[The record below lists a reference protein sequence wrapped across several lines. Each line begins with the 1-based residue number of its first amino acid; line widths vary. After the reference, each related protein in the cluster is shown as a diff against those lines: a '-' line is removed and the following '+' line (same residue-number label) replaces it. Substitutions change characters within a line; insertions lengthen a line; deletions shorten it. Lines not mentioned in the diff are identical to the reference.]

1 MKLTLSLL
9 LTYSAFAADMDS
21 TRGAKLFQSQGCIQC
36 HSVNGQG
43 GRLAADLGHIA
54 DRGYTPAA
62 LASTMWNHAPAMWG
76 ALRSAG
82 EKPASLNE
90 QAAGDLFAFFYSAR
104 FFEQPG
110 DAARGKRVFV
120 ERRCSG
126 CHGVGVAAA
135 SKALPPDQ
143 WTVSEDPVAL
153 AAAMW
158 NHSPQMLAEVLGA
171 KKRWPELTAQDLTD
185 LLVYVRN
192 LPGKPSTEARLQL
205 EDDKQGESL
214 FRSKGCLT
222 CHGTG
227 KLSLSERLHGLTL
240 TGIAAGMWS
249 HAPQMNLQPIHLEA
263 SEMRA
268 LLAYLWTRPFFEE
281 RGSSSSGRR
290 VFAAKHCAGCHD
302 DASSGAPRLTRQVAG
317 FNGITMVSALWRHG
331 PAMLDSM
338 NTKGVAWPRF
348 SSGEMSNLI
357 AYLNSGERK

>member
-1 MKLTLSLL
+1 MKLALSVL
-9 LTYSAFAADMDS
+9 LTCSAFAADMDS

-43 GRLAADLGHIA
+43 GHIAADLGHIA
-54 DRGYTPAA
+54 DRGYTPAS

-76 ALRSAG
+76 AIRSAR
-82 EKPASLNE
+82 EKPAGLTE
-90 QAAGDLFAFFYSAR
+90 QDAGDLFAFFYSAR

-126 CHGVGVAAA
+126 CHGIGAAAA
-135 SKALPPDQ
+135 SKALPPDR

-153 AAAMW
+153 VAVMW

-185 LLVYVRN
+185 LLVFVRN
-192 LPGKPSTEARLQL
+192 LPGKHSGEGNLQL
-205 EDDKQGESL
+205 VDGNQGESL
-214 FRSKGCLT
+214 FHSKGCLT
-222 CHGTG
+222 CHGPG
-227 KLSLSERLHGLTL
+227 KLSLSERLRGLTL
-240 TGIAAGMWS
+240 TGIAAKMWN
-249 HAPQMNLQPIHLEA
+249 HAPKMNVQPIHLEA

-268 LLAYLWTRPFFEE
+268 LLAYLWARPFFEE
-281 RGSSSSGRR
+281 RGNASGGRR

-302 DASSGAPRLTRQVAG
+302 DAAGGAPHLPRQTAG

-338 NTKGVAWPRF
+338 NAKGVAWPRF
-348 SSGEMSNLI
+348 SSAEMSNLI